1 MKYLNTYENM
11 AAYNADTNRPAN
23 KNTVSYIKDT
33 DNIVRNGVNV
43 VVDPRYCSKGDTVV
57 YDTEENRTKVI
68 KFGTVKLPLPS
79 KYVIVGT
86 VYDRDERTVK
96 VVANQYAGTA
106 RWGAPWLVKLSNLSP
121 GSFTIT
127 VNSSV
132 TGAIEYESTDTLSV
146 LASRIAAAITS
157 LGFTGWTAKA
167 YDNYIVVQQDYYTPN
182 IASFTVSDPGVS
194 VEVLTGNYQTAISG
208 LLNNNTQL
216 FRIDK
221 TVSYFAGCNYHKFI
235 EYYSVNGSD
244 ITGESL
250 TSANVIRR
258 SRFNMQDNPLLVER
272 FVTYEN
278 YISNKLVLYPYP
290 KGMITD
296 SDGKRNTSVLSAVK
310 YAGHDGIESPAYP
323 AAHNAGQYTV
333 GVPGFSEGN
342 WWLPS
347 APEMY
352 ILSKDITTG
361 MSGMGD
367 DILNTGIRAAGGAVI
382 SVATHRWT
390 SSEYSGNFG
399 WIYSGTNGSI
409 YTNYKNYAY
418 SVRPVSAFQIIEF

>member
-1 MKYLNTYENM
+1 M

-33 DNIVRNGVNV
+33 DNIIRSGVNV
-43 VVDPRYCSKGDTVV
+43 VVDPRYCAKGDTVV

-146 LASRIAAAITS
+146 LASRIAVAITS

-167 YDNYIVVQQDYYTPN
+167 YNNYIVVQQDYYTPN
-182 IASFTVSDPGVS
+182 VTNFTLSDPGVS
-194 VEVLTGNYQTAISG
+194 VEILTGNYQTATSG

-244 ITGESL
+244 ITGETL

-258 SRFNMQDNPLLVER
+258 SRFNMQDNPVLVGY
-272 FVTYEN
+272 FSTYEN
-278 YISNKLVLYPYP
+278 YIANKMILFPYP
-290 KGMITD
+290 KGIITD
-296 SDGKRNTSVLSAVK
+296 FDGKRNTALLSVIK
-310 YAGHDGIESPAYP
+310 YIDHDGSEKPAYP
-323 AAHNAGQYTV
+323 AAHNSSQYTV
-333 GVPGFSEGN
+333 GVPGFSEGG

-352 ILSKDITTG
+352 IISKDITTG

-390 SSEYSGNFG
+390 SSEFSGYYGWYYHGTSGN
-399 WIYSGTNGSI
+399 ILTYSKCS
-409 YTNYKNYAY
+409 AY